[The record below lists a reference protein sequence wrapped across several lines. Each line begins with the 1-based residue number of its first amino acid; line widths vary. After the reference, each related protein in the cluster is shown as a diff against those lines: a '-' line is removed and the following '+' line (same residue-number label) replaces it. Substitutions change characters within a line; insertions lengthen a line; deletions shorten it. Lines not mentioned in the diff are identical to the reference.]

1 MNQIVKRFAK
11 GVAWSVIV
19 LAGSGI
25 AATPDASA
33 HGVRDSRFVINVE
46 HRNRHAVRHM
56 PRWLRRNYNFR
67 RWYVHQQHR
76 LPRRASWGRLYEMYL
91 YDTRRFRRA
100 WHRRFDHGHDWRDQP
115 RRGDRDDN
123 RRRRG

>member
-33 HGVRDSRFVINVE
+33 HGVRDSRFVVSFE
-46 HRNRHAVRHM
+46 HRNRRAVRQM
-56 PRWLRRNYNFR
+56 PRWLRRNYDFR
-67 RWYVHQQHR
+67 HWYVHQQYR
-76 LPRRASWGRLYEMYL
+76 LPRRASWSRLYEMYL

-100 WHRRFDHGHDWRDQP
+100 WHRRIDRGHDWRDRP
-115 RRGDRDDN
+115 RRRDRGHN
-123 RRRRG
+123 YRRRG